1 MSFDCCSRLGFV
13 NALAASPFALRQAQD
28 DKTRAQTLRQ
38 AHDDSGSAR
47 GDEAAAHAAPAVP
60 PGSPRTRVV
69 LLGTAGG
76 PALRPGRSSPA
87 SAIVVDGVPY
97 VVDCGYG
104 VGRQLVDAHI
114 APTAI
119 RAIFVTHHHSDHNA
133 DLGNLLVL
141 GWATGGKAPV
151 DVYGPV
157 ETLPGSD
164 AVTTSVGKLVDLALR
179 YHGYDIA
186 VRIPDEG
193 RVDPRPLF
201 IPHDVA
207 TAGRV
212 YRDERVTVEAAVVSH
227 PPVRPALAYK
237 FRTPDR
243 VVVFSGD
250 TTYNENLI
258 AFARG
263 ADVLIHE
270 VLLTSALDRLLKLV
284 PNASRLREHIVAAHT
299 DAADVGRVAAAAK
312 VKRVVLSH
320 LVPSY
325 DPALRDEDWAAPVR
339 AHFAGDVVVGRDLLD
354 V

>member
-1 MSFDCCSRLGFV
+1 VSFDCCSRLGFI
-13 NALAASPFALRQAQD
+13 NALAVSTYGAVAVAPSV
-28 DKTRAQTLRQ
+28 
-38 AHDDSGSAR
+38 
-47 GDEAAAHAAPAVP
+47 AAAAPLPAPA
-60 PGSPRTRVV
+60 GRTRVV

-76 PALRPGRSSPA
+76 PALRIGRSSPA
-87 SAIVVDGVPY
+87 AAVVVDGVPY

-119 RAIFVTHHHSDHNA
+119 RAIVITHHHSDHNA

-141 GWATGGKAPV
+141 GWATGGKTPV

-157 ETLPGSD
+157 EKTPVD
-164 AVTTSVGKLVDLALR
+164 PPRTTSVGKLIDLALQ

-186 VRIPDEG
+186 IRIPDEG

-201 IPHDVA
+201 IPHDVTEPGVFYSDA
-207 TAGRV
+207 RV
-212 YRDERVTVEAAVVSH
+212 SIEAALVNH
-227 PPVRPALAYK
+227 PPVRPAFAYK
-237 FRTPDR
+237 FRTADR
-243 VVVFSGD
+243 DVVFSGD
-250 TTYNENLI
+250 TTYSENLI

-284 PNASRLREHIVAAHT
+284 PNATRLREHIVAAHT
-299 DAADVGRVAAAAK
+299 DAEDVGRVAAAAG
-312 VKRVVLSH
+312 VKRLVLTRF
-320 LVPSY
+320 VPSY
-325 DPALRDEDWAAPVR
+325 DPTLTDEDWAAPAR
-339 AHFAGDVVVGRDLLD
+339 RHYGGEIIVGHDLLD

>member
-1 MSFDCCSRLGFV
+1 MSADCCSRLGFI
-13 NALAASPFALRQAQD
+13 NALAVTAY
-28 DKTRAQTLRQ
+28 
-38 AHDDSGSAR
+38 G
-47 GDEAAAHAAPAVP
+47 AAAVVPAAAATPAPA
-60 PGSPRTRVV
+60 GASRTRVV

-76 PALRPGRSSPA
+76 PSLRPGRSSPA
-87 SAIVVDGVPY
+87 AAVVVDGVPY

-104 VGRQLVDAHI
+104 VGRQLIDAHVSP
-114 APTAI
+114 AAL

-157 ETLPGSD
+157 ETSPSPEP
-164 AVTTSVGKLVDLALR
+164 AVTASVGKLIDLALR

-201 IPHDVA
+201 VPHDVA
-207 TAGRV
+207 GPGPV
-212 YRDERVTVEAAVVSH
+212 YRDERISVEGAVVHH
-227 PPVRPALAYK
+227 PPVSPALAYK
-237 FRTPDR
+237 IRTPDR
-243 VVVFSGD
+243 VIVFSGD
-250 TTYNENLI
+250 TTYSETLI

-263 ADVLIHE
+263 ADLLVHE

-284 PNASRLREHIVAAHT
+284 PNATRLREHIVAAHT
-299 DAADVGRVAAAAK
+299 DAEDVGRVAAAAG
-312 VKRVVLSH
+312 VKRLVLTH
-320 LVPSY
+320 FVPSY
-325 DPALRDEDWAAPVR
+325 DPTLSDQDWVEPVR
-339 AHFAGDVVVGRDLLD
+339 RHFGGEIVAGHDLLD

>member
-1 MSFDCCSRLGFV
+1 MSAGCCSRLAFV
-13 NALAASPFALRQAQD
+13 NALAASAY
-28 DKTRAQTLRQ
+28 
-38 AHDDSGSAR
+38 G
-47 GDEAAAHAAPAVP
+47 AAGIAPASAASVAVATP
-60 PGSPRTRVV
+60 SSSRTRVV

-87 SAIVVDGVPY
+87 SAVVVDGVPY

-119 RAIFVTHHHSDHNA
+119 RAIFLTHHHSDHNA

-141 GWATGGKAPV
+141 YGWATGSKSPV

-157 ETLPGSD
+157 ETSPGPD
-164 AVTTSVGKLVDLALR
+164 AVTTSVGTLVDLALR
-179 YHGYDIA
+179 YHRYDIA
-186 VRIPDEG
+186 IRIPDEG

-207 TAGRV
+207 GAGEV
-212 YRDERVTVEAAVVSH
+212 YRDERVVVEAAVVNH

-250 TTYNENLI
+250 TTYSESLI

-270 VLLTSALDRLLKLV
+270 VLLTSAVDRLLKLV

-299 DAADVGRVAAAAK
+299 EAADVGRVAAAAR
-312 VKRVVLSH
+312 VKRVVLTH
-320 LVPSY
+320 FVPSY
-325 DPALRDEDWAAPVR
+325 DPTLHDEDWAAPVR

>member
-1 MSFDCCSRLGFV
+1 MIDCCSRLGFI
-13 NALAASPFALRQAQD
+13 NTLAATAYGAASDVPRTTPQGTAIAQ
-28 DKTRAQTLRQ
+28 
-38 AHDDSGSAR
+38 
-47 GDEAAAHAAPAVP
+47 AAPAA
-60 PGSPRTRVV
+60 SRSSRTRVV

-87 SAIVVDGVPY
+87 AAVVVDGVPY

-104 VGRQLVDAHI
+104 VGRQLVDAHVS
-114 APTAI
+114 PTAI

-133 DLGNLLVL
+133 DVGNLLVL

-157 ETLPGSD
+157 ETSPGTP
-164 AVTTSVGKLVDLALR
+164 AATTSVGKLVDLALQ

-201 IPHDVA
+201 VAHDVA
-207 TAGRV
+207 GAGEV
-212 YRDERVTVEAAVVSH
+212 YRDARVTVEAAVVNH

-243 VVVFSGD
+243 TIVFSGD
-250 TTYNENLI
+250 TTYDDDLI

-270 VLLTSALDRLLKLV
+270 VLLTSALDRLLARV

-299 DAADVGRVAAAAK
+299 DAADVGRVAAAAR
-312 VKRVVLSH
+312 VKRVVLTH
-320 LVPSY
+320 FVPSY
-325 DPALRDEDWAAPVR
+325 DPTLRDEDWAAPVR
-339 AHFAGDVVVGRDLLD
+339 AHFAGEIVVGHDLLD

>member
-1 MSFDCCSRLGFV
+1 MSLDCCSRLGFI
-13 NALAASPFALRQAQD
+13 NALAVTAYGTATVAPALA
-28 DKTRAQTLRQ
+28 
-38 AHDDSGSAR
+38 
-47 GDEAAAHAAPAVP
+47 AAPAP
-60 PGSPRTRVV
+60 SGASRTRVV

-76 PALRPGRSSPA
+76 PSLRPGRSSPA
-87 SAIVVDGVPY
+87 AAVVVDGVPY

-114 APTAI
+114 SPTAI
-119 RAIFVTHHHSDHNA
+119 RAVILTHHHSHHNA

-141 GWATGGKAPV
+141 GWATGGKTPV

-157 ETLPGSD
+157 ETSPAPG
-164 AVTTSVGKLVDLALR
+164 VTTSVGKLIDLALQ

-201 IPHDVA
+201 VPHDVA
-207 TAGRV
+207 GAGSV
-212 YRDERVTVEAAVVSH
+212 YRDERVSIEAAVVHH
-227 PPVRPALAYK
+227 PPVSPALAYK

-250 TTYNENLI
+250 TTYSESLI

-263 ADVLIHE
+263 ADLLVHE

-284 PNASRLREHIVAAHT
+284 PNATRLREHIAAAHT
-299 DAADVGRVAAAAK
+299 DAEDVGRVAAAAG
-312 VKRVVLSH
+312 VKRLALTH
-320 LVPSY
+320 FVPSY
-325 DPALRDEDWAAPVR
+325 DPTLTDEDWIAPVR
-339 AHFAGDVVVGRDLLD
+339 RHFGGEIVAGRDLLD

>member
-1 MSFDCCSRLGFV
+1 MSAGCCSRLGFINSLAV
-13 NALAASPFALRQAQD
+13 SAYGAAAIAPSLAA
-28 DKTRAQTLRQ
+28 
-38 AHDDSGSAR
+38 
-47 GDEAAAHAAPAVP
+47 AAPVSAT
-60 PGSPRTRVV
+60 PGRTRVV

-76 PALRPGRSSPA
+76 PALRIGRSSPA
-87 SAIVVDGVPY
+87 SAVVVDGVPY

-114 APTAI
+114 PPTAI
-119 RAIFVTHHHSDHNA
+119 RAILITHHHSDHNA

-141 GWATGGKAPV
+141 AWATGGKAPV
-151 DVYGPV
+151 DVYGPI
-157 ETLPGSD
+157 ETTADTPPL
-164 AVTTSVGKLVDLALR
+164 TTSVGKLIGLALE

-201 IPHDVA
+201 VPHDV
-207 TAGRV
+207 TGPGV
-212 YRDERVTVEAAVVSH
+212 VFRDERVTVEAALVDH
-227 PPVRPALAYK
+227 PPVRPAFAYK

-243 VVVFSGD
+243 TIVFSGD
-250 TTYNENLI
+250 TAYNTNLI

-270 VLLTSALDRLLKLV
+270 VLLSSALDRLLKLV

-299 DAADVGRVAAAAK
+299 EAEDVGRVAAAAG
-312 VKRVVLSH
+312 VKRLVLSH
-320 LVPSY
+320 FVPSY
-325 DPALRDEDWAAPVR
+325 DPTLTDEDWAAPVR
-339 AHFAGDVVVGRDLLD
+339 RHFSGEIVVGHDLLD